1 MSKKITIDG
10 IDYVPVK
17 TGPESGRFIYALE
30 RGWVVVGIPTQSDGQ
45 ITLAS
50 ASVVRRWGTSKGLG
64 ELAAKGALT
73 GTKMDPA
80 PEGIQFP
87 ASSVVV
93 SFPCG
98 W

>member
-17 TGPESGRFIYALE
+17 TGPTSGRIIYALE

-45 ITLAS
+45 ITLTD

-64 ELAAKGALT
+64 ELAERGALPE
-73 GTKMDPA
+73 TKLDPA

-87 ASSVVV
+87 ESSVVV